1 MLLDKFPIICDSYVS
16 NFQRALSPFLTY
28 FTPDRSI
35 LGFFIY
41 MGKFIKLLDFQLLRY
56 RASASKLAL
65 LSLMFFLLIPS
76 QPFQGEGGHWIELVD
91 YAEDRDASKILRIY
105 SIVKSYR
112 TDLRDASAW
121 AISETILEESKKHSL
136 DPMLV
141 LAVISVESNFQHT
154 AISSKGARGLMQIR
168 PFVADALA
176 QELGLRDKEIKGSK
190 DHPFTPSILKPLN
203 LEDPILNIKLGVFYL
218 YRLKKNFRDVRLALA
233 AYNWGPTEIKNRLA
247 GDEAVP
253 LGYATKVLSTYHS
266 YRKHNRQT

>member
-1 MLLDKFPIICDSYVS
+1 MY
-16 NFQRALSPFLTY
+16 FQSIKRLT
-28 FTPDRSI
+28 PASI
-35 LGFFIY
+35 LALFS
-41 MGKFIKLLDFQLLRY
+41 LLLF
-56 RASASKLAL
+56 
-65 LSLMFFLLIPS
+65 LSIPTH
-76 QPFQGEGGHWIELVD
+76 PFQEERGHRIERVSDAEGG
-91 YAEDRDASKILRIY
+91 DASEILKIY
-105 SIVKSYR
+105 SVVKSYR
-112 TDLRDASAW
+112 MDLRDASAW
-121 AISETILEESKKHSL
+121 TISETILEESNKHSL

-141 LAVISVESNFQHT
+141 LAVISVESNFQHA

-190 DHPFTPSILKPLN
+190 DHPFTPSILQPLN